1 MNLIIGRRKLYME
14 YLLGLLTA
22 VVFFIVFF
30 AGKHVGQQSIKRPK
44 PPDVDEKEQQEMKS
58 FNEDFRKL
66 FNYDVAQATARKKV

>member
-1 MNLIIGRRKLYME
+1 ME

-30 AGKHVGQQSIKRPK
+30 AGMYVGSQSIKRPK
-44 PPDVDEKEQQEMKS
+44 PPDINEKEQHEMKT